1 MKRIFTFVLSALL
14 AIVFTTAHAQQHIFI
29 WKGGNLSVK
38 SAVETDSIT
47 SSVGSWLF
55 SIRTSAATSVTT
67 NTLEASVSVDFA
79 SNVRS
84 LSQTPEVG
92 VCFSST
98 STTPTYADEH
108 ARLGSSVKSYDFTL
122 YELNPGTTYYYR
134 AYVKLGDDVFYGS
147 VKSVM
152 TFGEKPSTP
161 SYTLING
168 RKFVDLGLPSG
179 LLWAKNNVGASSST
193 DDGDYFAWGE
203 TSPKSTYSWDTYK
216 WGDDPSKYYYS
227 KYNYSDGKT
236 TLDAEDDAASVN
248 WGLPCRMPSSSE
260 FQELREECDW
270 SWMSN
275 YNGTSGY
282 LVTGPNGNSIFF
294 PASGYRGGGD
304 LYDHGSCGDYWSC
317 SLISNVTDYARYL
330 YFFSGS
336 INPTYSYKYRYNG
349 FTVRPVAKK

>member
-14 AIVFTTAHAQQHIFI
+14 AIVFTTAYAQQNIFI

-47 SSVGSWLF
+47 SSLGSWLF
-55 SIRTSAATSVTT
+55 SIRTSVATSVTT

-79 SNVRS
+79 NNVRS
-84 LSQTPEVG
+84 LSPTPEVG

-108 ARLGSSVKSYDFTL
+108 YRLGSSVKSYDFTL
-122 YELNPGTTYYYR
+122 YDLDPGTTYYYR

-152 TFGEKPSTP
+152 TFGKKPSTP

-168 RKFVDLGLPSG
+168 HKFVYLGLPSG
-179 LLWAKNNVGASSST
+179 LLWAETNVGASSSS

-216 WGDDPSKYYYS
+216 WGSDPSKYNS
-227 KYNYSDGKT
+227 SDGKT

-260 FQELREECDW
+260 FQELYDECDW
-270 SWMSN
+270 SWKSN
-275 YNGTSGY
+275 YNGTNGY
-282 LVTGPNGNSIFF
+282 LVTGPNGRTIFF
-294 PASGYRGGGD
+294 PASNGRGDGVLGS
-304 LYDHGSCGDYWSC
+304 HGSDGYYWSR
-317 SLISNVTDYARYL
+317 SLYSDNTCNARYL
-330 YFFSGS
+330 LFFSGDGDPMF
-336 INPTYSYKYRYNG
+336 IADHFYG
-349 FTVRPVAKK
+349 FTVRPVAEK